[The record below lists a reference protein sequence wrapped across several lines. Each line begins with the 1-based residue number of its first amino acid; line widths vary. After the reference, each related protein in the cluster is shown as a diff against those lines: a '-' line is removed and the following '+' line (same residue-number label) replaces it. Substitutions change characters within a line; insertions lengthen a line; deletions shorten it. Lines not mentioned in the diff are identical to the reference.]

1 MKGHPRVGQIDI
13 LGTLCSLDEIK
24 LTNTLVQSGSVWTR
38 LELQNR
44 YLHNTLMLKYCFN
57 VRVRACIDIFGS
69 LIVPLSLLLTVP
81 IRNKGIFQQ
90 EFIYNPH
97 NIKQHRLPFDDA
109 GEGDR
114 ADQHDEPGQPDQ
126 HQRRRA
132 RELRRQ
138 LHVLVQVELRPQPHH
153 Q

>member
-1 MKGHPRVGQIDI
+1 MRCNKVDKHARTVRQLRYGHVWSAKI
-13 LGTLCSLDEIK
+13 GTQD
-24 LTNTLVQSGSVWTR
+24 
-38 LELQNR
+38 
-44 YLHNTLMLKYCFN
+44 FN
-57 VRVRACIDIFGS
+57 VEILFQRACIDIFGT